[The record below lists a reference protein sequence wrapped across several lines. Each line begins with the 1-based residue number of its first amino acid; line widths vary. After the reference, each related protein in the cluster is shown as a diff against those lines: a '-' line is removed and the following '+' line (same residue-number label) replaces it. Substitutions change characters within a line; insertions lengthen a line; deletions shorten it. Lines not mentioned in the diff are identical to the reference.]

1 MNKKIGNKKRSK
13 FVKLATLVGVSLS
26 MIPLAGFT
34 LNNNTKNVANS
45 VFNIERKGDKLNLTF
60 NFLNFE
66 KYLIYNAQLP
76 IPTDWK
82 PLQQSSSFPWSPGGT
97 GWDTSMGYTYSVNTL
112 SQDKGLGNPTS
123 SSLTDTQAISD
134 RNLKELTT
142 WLENVKNQTN
152 TSGAKIVVAADC
164 VNCSNPSQDGE
175 QLGSFPIDPS
185 YYDVKDGNGSP
196 TNKTPGTIS
205 HNPVDTASFT
215 LGYTSIFR
223 LSFHFDIS
231 ATKDSS
237 ILVSMAD
244 GWLSNTA
251 AKQFED
257 FIQTGKCSPQLYVGS
272 WFQFPITYQG
282 WLTEK
287 VQGNDDSHQNLPDGY
302 FFNLWTVPGNE
313 VTGATMGV
321 VSYIFIAASILI
333 ILGLFTPAYIRAIR
347 RW

>member
-1 MNKKIGNKKRSK
+1 MNKKIGNKKRNK
-13 FVKLATLVGVSLS
+13 FVKVATLIGVSLS

-34 LNNNTKNVANS
+34 LNKNTTNVQNS
-45 VFNIERKGDKLNLTF
+45 VFDIERQGNKLNLTF

-82 PLQQSSSFPWSPGGT
+82 PLQQSGFPWSPNT
-97 GWDTSMGYTYSVNTL
+97 PGWDTSMGYTYSTNTL

-123 SSLTDTQAISD
+123 STLTDTQKISD
-134 RNLKELTT
+134 RNLVELTK

-185 YYDVKDGNGSP
+185 YYDVKDGAGGS
-196 TNKTPGTIS
+196 TNKTPGTTS

-231 ATKDSS
+231 ANKDSS

-244 GWLSNTA
+244 GWLSNAA

-257 FIQTGKCSPQLYVGS
+257 FIQTGKCAPQLYVGS

-282 WLTEK
+282 WLTET

-302 FFNLWTVPGNE
+302 YFNLWTVPGNE

-321 VSYIFIAASILI
+321 VSYIFIAAAILI